1 MRILNN
7 QGNSRC
13 GASTCSGG
21 FFKRRCLY
29 MEFKDILVHI
39 DNSQQCATRLD
50 LALRLA
56 RQHKA
61 HLTGLYAIIHRHYAP
76 HSGAQDHRVMQAQ
89 ELFQARAAE
98 AGIAAEFSCADWGVT
113 GDSTVEILNFHAH
126 QKDLV
131 IVGQSVHDRLQEHG
145 PADLPER
152 VVLGSGRP
160 VLVVPYAGTFDSVGE
175 RILVAW
181 KAGRASARAVHD
193 AMPFLSTAKEV
204 ILVTVTSPG
213 DQQLPDAGQDEQ
225 IRIHLERH
233 KIRVREER
241 LEAGDV
247 PVDNVL
253 MNFAWEQGCDLLV
266 MGVYAV
272 SQRGSLTV
280 GPVTKGF
287 FEHTTLPILMSH

>member
-1 MRILNN
+1 
-7 QGNSRC
+7 
-13 GASTCSGG
+13 
-21 FFKRRCLY
+21 

-50 LALRLA
+50 LAIRLA
-56 RQHKA
+56 GRHQA
-61 HLTGLYAIIHRHYAP
+61 HLTGLYPISHPHYAP
-76 HSGAQDHRVMQAQ
+76 HSGALDHRVLQAQ
-89 ELFQARAAE
+89 ELFQTRTAG
-98 AGIAAEFSCADWGVT
+98 AGIAAEFICADWGVT

-160 VLVVPYAGTFDSVGE
+160 VLVVPYAGTFSSVGE
-175 RILVAW
+175 RVLVAW
-181 KAGRASARAVHD
+181 KAGRASARALHD
-193 AMPFLSTAKEV
+193 AMPFLSTAREV

-213 DQQLPDAGQDEQ
+213 DQQIPDTNRDEK

-233 KIRVREER
+233 NIRVREEQ

-253 MNFAWEQGCDLLV
+253 MNYAWEHGCDLLV
-266 MGVYAV
+266 MGVYAL
-272 SQRGSLTV
+272 SQRGMLTV
-280 GPVTKGF
+280 GPLTRDF
-287 FEHTTLPILMSH
+287 FERMTLPILMSH